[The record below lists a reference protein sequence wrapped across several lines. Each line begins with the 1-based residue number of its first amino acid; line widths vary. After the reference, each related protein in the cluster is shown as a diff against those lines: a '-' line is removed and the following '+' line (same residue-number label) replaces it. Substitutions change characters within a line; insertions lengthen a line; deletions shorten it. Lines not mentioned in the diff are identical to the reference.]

1 MEPIFG
7 STYFPGTVLQN
18 VFNIA
23 FCVWVFTESAVL
35 VITAV
40 RGRKSAQ
47 ERTKSDR
54 CSMLLIAIG
63 VFLAVAVNPLLIRR
77 FRFVMPL
84 PFFWVGIFLMALG
97 LFLRVYSVWI
107 LGNSFTPTVQVAS
120 EQKIVQTGP
129 YRYIRHPAYAG
140 TMLGIFGIS
149 VAFRSPLAIL
159 AALLILAAAY
169 GYRIMIEEKV
179 LEESFGPE
187 YQEYE
192 TRTWRLIPY
201 VW

>member
-7 STYFPGTVLQN
+7 STYFPGIVLQN
-18 VFNIA
+18 VFNLA
-23 FCVWVFTESAVL
+23 FCIWLFIEIAVL
-35 VITAV
+35 AVTAF
-40 RGRKSAQ
+40 RGRRNSEEK
-47 ERTKSDR
+47 TKSDR
-54 CSMLLIAIG
+54 CYMLLIAIG
-63 VFLAVAVNPLLIRR
+63 VFLAVLVNPLLIPR
-77 FRFVMPL
+77 FRFVLPL
-84 PFFWVGIFLMALG
+84 PFFWLGMAFMALG

-107 LGNSFTPTVQVAS
+107 LGNSFTPTVQVTS
-120 EQKIVQTGP
+120 GQKIVQAGP

-159 AALLILAAAY
+159 AALLILAVVY
-169 GYRIMIEEKV
+169 GYRIKIEEKA

-187 YQEYE
+187 YKEYE
-192 TRTWRLIPY
+192 AHTWRLVPY

>member
-7 STYFPGTVLQN
+7 NTYFPGTVLQN
-18 VFNIA
+18 VFTLA
-23 FCVWVFTESAVL
+23 FWVWLFIELTVLAV
-35 VITAV
+35 TSV
-40 RGRKSAQ
+40 RGRKQSG
-47 ERTKSDR
+47 EKMKSDR
-54 CSMLLIAIG
+54 GSVVLLLAG
-63 VFLAVAVNPLLIRR
+63 GTLAVAVNPLLILKI
-77 FRFVMPL
+77 RFVLPL
-84 PFFWVGIFLMALG
+84 PFFWAGIVLMALG

-107 LGNSFTPTVQVAS
+107 LGNSFTPTVQVVS

-159 AALLILAAAY
+159 AVLLILAAVYA
-169 GYRIMIEEKV
+169 YRIKLEEKV

-192 TRTWRLIPY
+192 TRTWRLVPY